1 MNVSFSLQ
9 MLIEKIKILPF
20 FTVTDQLVL
29 IFFFSLVRENGF
41 KRIQNENTIL
51 ITECNRLRKNLH
63 EIYMHVIDI
72 EQRFE
77 QLTNINPKLS
87 KSDIVGQIKEF
98 IRITHEK
105 IKENYAQTKKSVQNK
120 GKKFA
125 KSKSMKKIV
134 SDKDF
139 NKIIEQNMNNKI
151 IKRMNEIDMNKT
163 DDENKNPYT
172 GIIKKKGM
180 KKRNESF
187 VFGNNKFNT
196 GMAFGNKNK
205 GFNKGSL
212 PYIKK

>member
-1 MNVSFSLQ
+1 
-9 MLIEKIKILPF
+9 
-20 FTVTDQLVL
+20 
-29 IFFFSLVRENGF
+29 
-41 KRIQNENTIL
+41 
-51 ITECNRLRKNLH
+51 
-63 EIYMHVIDI
+63 MHVIDI

-105 IKENYAQTKKSVQNK
+105 IKENYAQTKKTVQNK

-139 NKIIEQNMNNKI
+139 NKLIEQNMNNKL
-151 IKRMNEIDMNKT
+151 IKRMNEIDMNKN
-163 DDENKNPYT
+163 DDNENKNPYID
-172 GIIKKKGM
+172 IIKRKGM

-187 VFGNNKFNT
+187 IFGNKFKGGNV
-196 GMAFGNKNK
+196 FGNKNK
-205 GFNKGSL
+205 GYNYKGALPFIGNK
-212 PYIKK
+212 

>member
-1 MNVSFSLQ
+1 MRNKAEEK
-9 MLIEKIKILPF
+9 LICEKEKVEELKI
-20 FTVTDQLVL
+20 VK
-29 IFFFSLVRENGF
+29 ENGF

-105 IKENYAQTKKSVQNK
+105 IKENYAQTKKTVQSK
-120 GKKFA
+120 KKFT

-134 SDKDF
+134 SDKEF
-139 NKIIEQNMNNKI
+139 NKIIEKNMNNKL
-151 IKRMNEIDMNKT
+151 IKRMNEVDSNKN
-163 DDENKNPYT
+163 DENENDKNPYIN
-172 GIIKKKGM
+172 IIKKKGM

-187 VFGNNKFNT
+187 IYGNNKFN
-196 GMAFGNKNK
+196 GGNMIGNKSKAYNYKAALTFIKNK
-205 GFNKGSL
+205 
-212 PYIKK
+212 